1 MAFVWQHSAQSA
13 KKRGRRGPSA
23 GQPTGPSLATLWGMQ
38 SLVDAIKEQ
47 GAILPGG
54 FLKVDG
60 LVNHQLLPHLTRE
73 MGQQFASFF
82 APHRPNK
89 VLTIE
94 VSGIAP
100 AISTAMELGVPM
112 VYARK
117 KKPLT
122 MKEPTFTAQSVSR
135 TKGGTVDLFISSEFL
150 GPDDRVVVIDDFLA
164 SGGTL
169 RALSGMIAQ
178 SGATLVGLGCVVEKE
193 FEEGRR
199 KLSDL
204 NVPIR
209 TLANIVRMSEAEG
222 IVVELGR

>member
-1 MAFVWQHSAQSA
+1 ME
-13 KKRGRRGPSA
+13 
-23 GQPTGPSLATLWGMQ
+23 
-38 SLVDAIKEQ
+38 SLVQAIREQ
-47 GAILPGG
+47 GVILPGG

-73 MGQQFASFF
+73 MGQQFAARFRPL
-82 APHRPNK
+82 APNK

-100 AISTAMELGVPM
+100 AISAAMELGVPM

-122 MKEPTFTAQSVSR
+122 MKEPAFTAQSVSR

-150 GPDDRVVVIDDFLA
+150 GAGDRVVVIDDFLA

-169 RALSGMIAQ
+169 RALSGIIAQ
-178 SGATLVGLGCVVEKE
+178 SGATLLGLGCVVEKQ
-193 FEEGRR
+193 FEEGRA
-199 KLSDL
+199 KLADL
-204 NVPIR
+204 NVPIH

-222 IVVELGR
+222 IVVEAGR